1 MNLRKNFRYSLIQT
15 YYLTIRALKS
25 DLSDTLVKDIMTRV
39 LISVDPSTT
48 VYQIAKMMEE
58 GRLGAIIVKED
69 NLPKGIIT
77 DRDFAIKIA
86 VNKYP
91 LDTPVHKVASYP
103 LQTINSNESVL
114 VAADLM
120 STKKIRKLVVIDD
133 GKVVGII
140 TSTDIVN
147 QLAKMKNTI

>member
-1 MNLRKNFRYSLIQT
+1 MNLEKLSISIIQT
-15 YYLTIRALKS
+15 YDITFLTLNGSI
-25 DLSDTLVKDIMTRV
+25 SDTLVKDIMTTV
-39 LISVDPSTT
+39 LITVDPSTT
-48 VYQIAKMMEE
+48 VYQVAKMMEQ
-58 GRLGAIIVKED
+58 GGLGAILVKED
-69 NLPKGIIT
+69 DTPKGIIT

-86 VNKYP
+86 INKYS

-103 LQTINSNESVL
+103 LQTINSNESIL

-120 STKKIRKLVVIDD
+120 STKKIRKLVVVDD

-147 QLAKMKNTI
+147 KLAKIKNS

>member
-1 MNLRKNFRYSLIQT
+1 MEKLSILIIET
-15 YYLTIRALKS
+15 YDFTKEVLNS
-25 DLSDTLVKDIMTRV
+25 GLSNTLVKDIMTRA
-39 LISVDPSTT
+39 LISVDSATT
-48 VYQIAKMMEE
+48 VYQVAKMMQE
-58 GRLGAIIVKED
+58 GGMGAIIVKED

-103 LQTINSNESVL
+103 LQTINSNESIL
-114 VAADLM
+114 TAADLM
-120 STKKIRKLVVIDD
+120 STKKIRKLVVVNN

-140 TSTDIVN
+140 TSTDLVD
-147 QLAKMKNTI
+147 QLAKMKNI